1 MADEERRD
9 DLHPRPAHSHL
20 IEFPEALEAFFS
32 RIGELKVVLG
42 PRAAAGVDGLEALIR
57 EGLAA
62 RDRGDPGRAIQ
73 HITQAMRRLAE
84 LAADSDAAEAPML
97 RAMAEQFAAALGRGA
112 LGDARAA
119 ADVMRERS
127 SSTVIPRRR

>member
-9 DLHPRPAHSHL
+9 DLHPGPHSHL

-62 RDRGDPGRAIQ
+62 RDRGDPGRATR

-112 LGDARAA
+112 LGDAKAA

-127 SSTVIPRRR
+127 GSAVIPRRR